1 MDLAGLTVREIE
13 EYLRNLPEI
22 NEALLVELSRDPR
35 AGLRSLAERWRRRLE
50 RQREEGERLRALFRL
65 ERLKRQEGYRRIAG
79 VDEAG
84 RGPLAGPVVASAVVL
99 PEECE
104 IPGLNDSKRLS
115 LRAREKVYEVIMA
128 TAVAVGVGVADVEEI
143 EAYGIM
149 EATRLA
155 WRRAIAQLSPPPDL
169 VILDG
174 RVSLALPVPVL
185 TVVDADALIACTAAA
200 SVVSKVTRDRLMEEL
215 HRKYP
220 QYGFASHKGYG
231 TRAHL
236 QALERYGPS
245 PAHRMSFLRT
255 LQGREGASTPSSRSP
270 RKSGEDSG
278 ATSSHL
284 GGEGE

>member
-13 EYLRNLPEI
+13 KYLRNLPEI
-22 NEALLVELSRDPR
+22 SEVLLDQLSRDPR
-35 AGLRSLAERWRRRLE
+35 AGLHSLAERWRRRQE
-50 RQREEGERLRALFRL
+50 RQREERERLRALFRL
-65 ERLKRQEGYRRIAG
+65 EQWKRQEGYRRIAG

-84 RGPLAGPVVASAVVL
+84 RGPLAGPVVASAVIL

-115 LRAREKVYEVIMA
+115 PRAREKVYEVIMA
-128 TAVAVGVGVADVEEI
+128 TAVAVGVGVAEVEEI

-155 WRRAIAQLSPPPDL
+155 WRRAIAQLFPPPDL
-169 VILDG
+169 IILDG
-174 RVSLALPVPVL
+174 RASLTLPVPVL
-185 TVVDADALIACTAAA
+185 TVVDADAHVACAAAA
-200 SVVSKVTRDRLMEEL
+200 SVVSKVRRDRLMEEL

-245 PAHRMSFLRT
+245 PVHRMSFLRA
-255 LQGREGASTPSSRSP
+255 LLPRVPPAGAEG
-270 RKSGEDSG
+270 G
-278 ATSSHL
+278 
-284 GGEGE
+284 